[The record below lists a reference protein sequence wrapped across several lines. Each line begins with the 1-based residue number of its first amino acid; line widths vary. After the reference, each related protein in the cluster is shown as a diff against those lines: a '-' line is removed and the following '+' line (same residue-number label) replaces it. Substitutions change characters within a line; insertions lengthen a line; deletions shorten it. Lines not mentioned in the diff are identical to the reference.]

1 MSFKNV
7 DAFKKRL
14 AKRLQAN
21 PLENSK
27 RAVTRATMVVRN
39 HAVESIVRGGK
50 SGVIYEKYDPRR
62 THQASRAGEA
72 PASDTG
78 FLVSQITQNVKTK
91 PDGSVVGQIVS
102 SAPYSKYLEFGTTQ
116 MQPRPYMHPALR
128 KNKDKIE
135 RIFKKEG
142 VID

>member
-1 MSFKNV
+1 MSFKNIG
-7 DAFKKRL
+7 AFKKRL
-14 AKRLQAN
+14 AKRLEAN

-78 FLVSQITQNVKTK
+78 FLASQITQNVKTK

-102 SAPYSKYLEFGTTQ
+102 AAPYSKYLEFGTTQ
-116 MQPRPYMHPALR
+116 MQPRPYMQPALN
-128 KNKDKIE
+128 KNKTKILE
-135 RIFKKEG
+135 IFKKEG